1 MHEPRPA
8 PSHCHTRRQPH
19 HPRRFIVNSEQMS
32 HITLIG
38 FGITGQFLLSYI
50 LDILPADKISIID
63 PDFLGGD
70 LARHYGGI
78 RSNTTIE
85 NKVGALE
92 KLPPVWSE
100 TISSLKAR
108 GDPSDTVLLADL
120 VTDLRKTSVKL
131 SSSCHAI
138 YDRVEKAVWSIELK
152 QWSLYLKSG
161 AKHLT
166 QIVCFCGGMN
176 PRQEDYGIPIIPLS
190 IALDQERLKRLI
202 RVGQQV
208 VVVGSAHSAT
218 LILKNLNNISD
229 IKFTC
234 MYRGSKP
241 FKFARDGQYSGI
253 KQESAD
259 IADAIEKG
267 LYTNLTMVPISNIQG
282 VSKAIRK
289 TDWIIQAFGFDPVF
303 PVIMNGDTVIIP
315 TWDPSTGLSDELQR
329 AQAFGACVPN
339 TTTINDTKYVDISL
353 GSFVDQ
359 MSIRWPLLKSLIQA

>member
-1 MHEPRPA
+1 
-8 PSHCHTRRQPH
+8 
-19 HPRRFIVNSEQMS
+19 MS
-32 HITLIG
+32 NITLIG

-50 LDILPADKISIID
+50 LDVIPANKITIID

-70 LARHYGGI
+70 LARHYGSI

-85 NKVGALE
+85 NKLRALD

-108 GDPSDTVLLADL
+108 GDPSETVFLGDL
-120 VTDLRKTSVKL
+120 ITDLRKTSVRL
-131 SSSCHAI
+131 ASSCHTI
-138 YDRVEKAVWSIELK
+138 YDRVEKAVWSDELK
-152 QWSLYLKSG
+152 QWSLHLKSG
-161 AKHLT
+161 AKHLS
-166 QIVCFCGGMN
+166 QIVCFCGGMS

-202 RVGQQV
+202 RDGQQV

-229 IKFTC
+229 IKVTC
-234 MYRGSKP
+234 LYRGSKP

-267 LYTNLTMVPISNIQG
+267 LYTDLMMVPITNIKA
-282 VSKAIRK
+282 VSKATRK
-289 TDWIIQAFGFDPVF
+289 ADWIIQALGFDPVF
-303 PVIMNGDTVIIP
+303 PVILNGDTVVVP
-315 TWDPSTGLSDELQR
+315 TWDPSTGLASELQN

-339 TTTINDTKYVDISL
+339 TTTVNDTKFPDISL

-359 MSIRWPLLKSLIQA
+359 MSIRWPLLKALIQA